1 MIGSMASSQMS
12 ALCTRLHLEVTT
24 IWYHKDNLSLPPQLL
39 MLCTNQMSTNL
50 VGWMDISSMLESG
63 EEDFKDFETNMNK
76 NRKLLL
82 NHNNTCKKA

>member
-1 MIGSMASSQMS
+1 
-12 ALCTRLHLEVTT
+12 
-24 IWYHKDNLSLPPQLL
+24 
-39 MLCTNQMSTNL
+39 
-50 VGWMDISSMLESG
+50 MDISSMLESG